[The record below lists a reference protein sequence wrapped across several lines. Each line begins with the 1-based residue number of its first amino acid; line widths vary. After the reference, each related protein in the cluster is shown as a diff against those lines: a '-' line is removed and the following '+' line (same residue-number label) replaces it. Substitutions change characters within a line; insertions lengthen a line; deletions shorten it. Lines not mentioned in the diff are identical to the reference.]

1 MVKKRNFKYLK
12 PTWDVCLLFLSLK
25 EALAVMK
32 EALALLALAVMKEA
46 LALFKNNK
54 SIFDRLVF
62 EEIFDFNN

>member
-12 PTWDVCLLFLSLK
+12 PTRDACLLFLSLK
-25 EALAVMK
+25 KALVA
-32 EALALLALAVMKEA
+32 MKEA

-62 EEIFDFNN
+62 EEIFDFNNSLHRVGVRERH

>member
-1 MVKKRNFKYLK
+1 
-12 PTWDVCLLFLSLK
+12 
-25 EALAVMK
+25 MK